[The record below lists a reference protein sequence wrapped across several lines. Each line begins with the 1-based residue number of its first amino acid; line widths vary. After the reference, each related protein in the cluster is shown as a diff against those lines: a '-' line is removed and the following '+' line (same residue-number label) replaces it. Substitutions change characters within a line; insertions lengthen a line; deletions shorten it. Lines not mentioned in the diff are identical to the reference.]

1 MKLIVRAVLAFVC
14 GFALCTAMLFVP
26 AGTVQYPGAWL
37 FLALLFVPML
47 ILGAVLYVKSPE
59 LLRQRLDGREKQAA
73 QKGVMKWTALIFLAA
88 FVLSALDFRFGWT
101 KVPGWVKGIA
111 AVVQL
116 ASYALYGE
124 VMRENVWVSRA
135 IKVQQ
140 GQKLVDTGLYGVV
153 RHPMYMAATLLFGSM
168 PLVLGS
174 WIGFG
179 VMCLFPLAMACRIKD
194 EEKLLAEELEGYA
207 DYRRRVR
214 WKMIPFVW

>member
-14 GFALCTAMLFVP
+14 GFVLCAAMLFLP

-47 ILGAVLYVKSPE
+47 TLGAVLYVKSPE

-73 QKGVMKWTALIFLAA
+73 QKDVMKWTALIFLAA

-179 VMCLFPLAMACRIKD
+179 VMCLFPLAMAQRIKD
-194 EEKLLAEELEGYA
+194 EERLLAEELEGYA